1 MHYELGL
8 LARAVLEGDSGEDD
22 DDDEMED
29 DGREE
34 NGDVKVKGKLML
46 F

>member
-22 DDDEMED
+22 NDE
-29 DGREE
+29 REE
-34 NGDVKVKGKLML
+34 NDHEKKEDVKVKGKLML